1 MNEKEMMAAIYYYAY
16 LNDTRENASYVMT
29 DAEERRF
36 YRAIE
41 KCNQRLYQ
49 LSETHFD
56 EDVFSKLYG
65 E

>member
-16 LNDTRENASYVMT
+16 LNEERQNASYVFT
-29 DAEERRF
+29 EAEERRF

-41 KCNQRLYQ
+41 KCSRRIDQ